1 MHHAHTVVTL
11 DPTAAFAPAYI
22 IPLGI
27 AGYSLPLATNVIAT
41 SLIVWKLW
49 WMLRRGTPGT
59 LAGPFGGGRAVTNA
73 VVVVVESGPGRSA
86 GRGRPLFLRSSRSS
100 HSRLHGRPD
109 ICECCV
115 EILELSTNA
124 TWNSRAS
131 HLR

>member
-27 AGYSLPLATNVIAT
+27 AGYSLPLATNVLAT

-73 VVVVVESGPGRSA
+73 VVVVVESGLLYLVAQLVVVVLFSLGHPAQAIAVFTAVQIYVSA
-86 GRGRPLFLRSSRSS
+86 
-100 HSRLHGRPD
+100 
-109 ICECCV
+109 V
-115 EILELSTNA
+115 
-124 TWNSRAS
+124 
-131 HLR
+131 